1 VGFTDNQL
9 AIVIKNL
16 DPLGKGGLLLE
27 GFVKFVSQ
35 LNLEG
40 LEGVKLYIP
49 ITMQSKADA

>member
-1 VGFTDNQL
+1 M
-9 AIVIKNL
+9 IKNL